1 MIQIDSNGIG
11 NAATVRAWVS
21 AKEGAM
27 RTAAVGSVAKLVYEN
42 LTRIES

>member
-11 NAATVRAWVS
+11 NAAPVRVWVS
-21 AKEGAM
+21 AMDNAL
-27 RTAAVGSVAKLVYEN
+27 RDVANNLVYEN